1 MHAKHLLISIHPKYA
16 AKIFEGTKTVELRRV
31 FPSARPIN
39 MIVVY
44 VTTPVKA
51 VAGVI
56 HVERVVAH
64 SPRGLWTIVKDK
76 AGVTHQEFSEYYSG
90 SEIGY
95 GIFIKDVIELT
106 RPIPLST
113 LRDCWEDFQP
123 PQSYR
128 YLSQAQLTEV
138 MRL

>member
-1 MHAKHLLISIHPKYA
+1 MHTDHLLISIHPKYA
-16 AKIFEGTKTVELRRV
+16 AKIFEGTKTVELRRA

-56 HVERVVAH
+56 RVERVVAH

-76 AGVTHQEFSEYYSG
+76 AGVTRQEFSEYYSG
-90 SEIGY
+90 TDIGY
-95 GIFIKDVIELT
+95 GIFIKDVVELA
-106 RPIPLST
+106 RPIPLSA
-113 LRDCWEDFQP
+113 LRDCWGNFQP

-138 MRL
+138 MGL